1 MISIP
6 IKPGLV
12 LSSGF
17 LLAVHYGVGVRWDDL
32 SLIVPL
38 AVGSFA
44 ASSVASRLFTSGLGR
59 RNKPLGQNALIVGA
73 SCYED
78 LTERIGWHTLARPVG
93 YLFTGAN
100 GELLFRNEGGEE
112 TPSTLDDVLDA
123 HVIDDV
129 LMVDSS
135 AGLDPD
141 DILYSSSIRGKTF
154 RTFMRTPLAP
164 AGRYR
169 TQALGAGEYLLS
181 HESVPVGKIPLAV
194 KRLMD
199 LVGATIGLIFCAIAY
214 ALFALRIRRETQGSV
229 IFRQAR
235 VGCNGRTFTLY
246 KFRTMQTWDEERQTE
261 LLKQNEMTGHMFKI
275 RNDPRVTPLGRVLRK
290 LYIDELPQFWN
301 VLKGEMSLVGT
312 RPPTQSEVACYEP
325 HHQRRLSMKPGI
337 TGLWQLYGNDEIPD
351 FEEVVELD
359 CKYIDTWSIWQDCKI
374 IFRTVLRVVRAGGY

>member
-1 MISIP
+1 VISIP

-12 LSSGF
+12 WSTGF

-44 ASSVASRLFTSGLGR
+44 ASSVASRLLTFGLR
-59 RNKPLGQNALIVGA
+59 NRNKPLGQNALIVGA

-78 LTERIGWHTLARPVG
+78 LSERIGRTLARPVG

-100 GELLFRNEGGEE
+100 GELLFRDEDGEA
-112 TPSTLDDVLDA
+112 TPSTLDEVLDA

-135 AGLDPD
+135 DGLDPD

-154 RTFMRTPLAP
+154 RTLMRTPLAP

-181 HESVPVGKIPLAV
+181 HESVPVGRIPLAV

-199 LVGATIGLIFCAIAY
+199 LVGASIGLVVCAVAY
-214 ALFALRIRRETQGSV
+214 LILARRIKRETQGSV
-229 IFRQAR
+229 IFRQPR
-235 VGCNGRTFTLY
+235 VGRNGRVFTVY
-246 KFRTMQTWDEERQTE
+246 KFRTMQTWSEERQIE
-261 LLKQNEMTGHMFKI
+261 LLKRNEMTGHMFKI
-275 RNDPRVTPLGRVLRK
+275 RDDPRITPLGRTLRK

-301 VLKGEMSLVGT
+301 VFKGEMSLVGT
-312 RPPTQSEVACYEP
+312 RPPTPPEVACYEA

-337 TGLWQLYGNDEIPD
+337 TGLWQLYGNDEVPD

-359 CKYIDTWSIWQDCKI
+359 CRYIDNWSIWQDCKI
-374 IFRTVLRVVRAGGY
+374 ILRTVLRVVRAGGY